1 MQDAHSI
8 TIPALWQIKMRRT
21 HPSAYLYPMQLQSI
35 PLADILSGL
44 SISALNPMQEA
55 AMEANRKE
63 GDVILLSQTGTGKTL
78 AFLLPVLERMQPE
91 ISGTQSLIIAPSREL
106 AMQIENVW
114 RNMRTG
120 IKVTVCYGGHKREI
134 EENNLME
141 APGLIVGTPGRLADH
156 LRRGN
161 IIPNTIHTLVLD
173 EFDKCLELGFEAEI
187 NEVLAAMTHVERRI
201 LVSATAPEALSSV
214 IALERPQRLDFLDA
228 FSENILEIK
237 YLNCGQKDKLQDLF
251 LLLCMVSDRSSIVF
265 CNHRESVGRTAGFL
279 SANGITNVYYHGAL
293 EQRDRE
299 LALAKFRNGSVRTLV
314 TTDLAARGL
323 DIPNIRYIIHYHLPQ
338 TEESY
343 IHRNGRTA
351 RVDKSGTVVL
361 MKGPEELLPDFIPN
375 DAAELF
381 LPENPPIPDK
391 PQWVT
396 LCFGS
401 GKKDKLN
408 KVDIVGF
415 LTQKGKLAKE
425 DIGLIEVKDYMAFVA
440 IRRNKANT
448 VLPLIEVER
457 IKGKKPKVEIV

>member
-1 MQDAHSI
+1 
-8 TIPALWQIKMRRT
+8 
-21 HPSAYLYPMQLQSI
+21 
-35 PLADILSGL
+35 
-44 SISALNPMQEA
+44 MQEA
-55 AMEANRKE
+55 AMEANGRD

-78 AFLLPVLERMQPE
+78 AFLLPVLERMQPDFT
-91 ISGTQSLIIAPSREL
+91 GTQALVVAPSREL
-106 AMQIENVW
+106 AMQIETVW
-114 RNMRTG
+114 KSLRTG
-120 IKVTVCYGGHKREI
+120 IKITVCYGGHKREI
-134 EENNLME
+134 EENSLVQ
-141 APGLIVGTPGRLADH
+141 APGIIVGTPGRLADH

-161 IIPNTIHTLVLD
+161 IKPNTIHTLVLD

-187 NEVLAAMTHVERRI
+187 NEAIAPLTKLERRI

-214 IALERPQRLDFLDA
+214 ISLQSPQRLDFLDA

-237 YLNCGQKDKLQDLF
+237 YLNCGHKDKLQDLF
-251 LLLCMVSDRSSIVF
+251 SLLCVAADRSSIVF
-265 CNHRESVGRTAGFL
+265 CNHRESVGRTSEFL

-299 LALAKFRNGSVRTLV
+299 LALTKFRNGSVRTLV

-351 RVDKSGTVVL
+351 RVDKSGTVIL
-361 MKGPEELLPDFIPN
+361 MKGPEETLPDFIPDN
-375 DAAELF
+375 AVEMF
-381 LPENPPIPDK
+381 LPENPPIPEK

-415 LTQKGKLAKE
+415 LSHKGKLAKE
-425 DIGLIEVKDYMAFVA
+425 DIGLIEVKDFIAFAA
-440 IRRNKANT
+440 IRRKKANT